1 MTVHSSG
8 DGRVV
13 SGTPVN
19 RSGLFSQAGCFALR
33 ALTQTLDLWVFA

>member
-33 ALTQTLDLWVFA
+33 ALNQTLDL